1 MKNII
6 LIIFTLIIGV
16 AEAWG
21 QKTQT
26 LEAGRYQSNTS
37 VTSGSTNSY
46 PIAVQENAIVFYRVN
61 PDVTV
66 NISATSGGDN
76 INASGRTGARPAIIL
91 PESSTLVITG
101 YGTINLT
108 GGNGADGVVGKISG
122 WGDDGGDGGGG
133 AAPGIGGIGGLGGK
147 GSNNTNEQYGQLG
160 TNMGKLY
167 VLGNVTVNV
176 TKGTAGASKFGTTV
190 VGGGDGGHAPD
201 YAIGAGG
208 RGGNSKD
215 GDHNASSS
223 PYYGQTSDNGFIF
236 KQSSA
241 TINYNNGGSRTD
253 VVSTLALNHLASV
266 GYTFTGYR
274 VGETWVID
282 ESGVYVTGGNLFD
295 KSITVLNE
303 RWTKT
308 ITLDQQEGTDGSTSI
323 NAVFGC
329 SLPTATAPTK
339 TGYSFMGYFTEPNG
353 GGTQYYNS
361 DMSSRNLWNDETGI
375 NTLYAYW
382 VDCSTYPSVRIDF
395 NSNGG
400 SGTMESQLIRLA
412 DNIKENRFFKCD
424 ATTKEQYN
432 FKGWNTKA
440 DGSGVPYAPGAMIFA
455 TEEYSE
461 ITLYAQWASDKTSDT
476 YVISTAA
483 ELKNFATM
491 VNGGFTSINGILAAD
506 IDMSGETSWTPIG
519 TSSNNNKFQGT
530 FDGNGYIVSNLTMAN
545 STTYNHGGLIGYADK
560 AIIKNVTV
568 KNVTL
573 YANNQMAAVCGRID
587 GKPTDNSHNNIQSC
601 GSYGSFSFTY
611 KSSNANAGSGV
622 ATSNTNDYSGTVDY
636 SWSSYSTVV
645 DTWGNKS
652 SAQGYA
658 ASGTKQ
664 IAEVSDNDRT
674 SGALCFNLNDNV
686 SGSTSWTQTFGVD
699 ECPRPTSRSRA
710 VYKETSTSKYY
721 NIYNVYFMSN
731 GGTSVACSDTEVK
744 RYSDEGDIAMNSLI
758 LPTTMREGYT
768 FQGWYTEKEG
778 GELVSESI
786 SPITEDLILYAH
798 WAPISYPVTLVKQ
811 GGTGGTEE
819 IEVTYDS
826 EMPEATAPTR
836 TGFTFNGYFYNP
848 DGTGTQYYNGDMT
861 SAHVWDVSTVPDGG
875 FKLYAHWTPTIY
887 TVNLDNQ
894 EGTGGTSSVTVTYGG
909 FMPTVLPNDEPVT
922 APTRTGF
929 TFAGY
934 YSGING
940 TGTRYYNENM
950 ESVNNWDIDTN
961 PCTLYAHWT
970 GTYTLTFDVNGGN
983 PLVPNSKEVIYNNEY
998 GELPT
1003 PIWTG
1008 HTFDGWF
1015 TSETGGDQVT
1025 SETKMGDTD
1034 VTIYAH
1040 WTIIT
1045 YTVTLYLEGGS
1056 GGTTSV
1062 EVTYGS
1068 TMPSATAPTRPGYTF
1083 KGYFTGTNGTGTQY
1097 YNVDMTSAHDWEID
1111 VYPINSGKLYAHWT
1125 ANTYTVTFDAQNGSV
1140 DQESIVVTYGNTY
1153 GELPSP
1159 TRHGF
1164 NFKGW
1169 YTTLNGG
1176 SEDGTE
1182 ITGSETYS
1190 IIGPQTLYAHWN
1202 TTSFEIDAY
1211 SEEKLAGFY
1220 FRTFFDSQV
1229 TCILPA
1235 GVTAYKGNID
1245 GRYLVLTAIVATDDI
1260 GNNVIPK
1267 NVPVILRMDPN
1278 DNTSETVSGF
1288 PTIQKKTITLTTTE
1302 YDPEFTNDN
1311 NGLIG
1316 SEFTNDNNGLIGSDD
1331 GIATAPANSY
1341 ILSFGSKGLGF
1352 YAWATHPLEGH
1363 KAYVINPSGSSAKA
1377 LIFRFEDDAAGISQ
1391 DAITDFDSDDSELV
1405 IHNLNGIRISKPQKG
1420 INIINGK
1427 KVWVK

>member
-1 MKNII
+1 MKMKNII

-16 AEAWG
+16 AEALG
-21 QKTQT
+21 QYI
-26 LEAGRYQSNTS
+26 LNAGRWQPTH
-37 VTSGSTNSY
+37 TSGTYSADRIEVVDNKVVIYNIPKDLVLTIPTS
-46 PIAVQENAIVFYRVN
+46 PANAN
-61 PDVTV
+61 
-66 NISATSGGDN
+66 
-76 INASGRTGARPAIIL
+76 GRTGAKPGILL
-91 PESSTLVITG
+91 PEGATLVITG
-101 YGTINLT
+101 EGTLNLT
-108 GGNGADGVVGKISG
+108 GGNAADGVVG
-122 WGDDGGDGGGG
+122 GGSNGGNGGGG
-133 AAPGIGGIGGLGGK
+133 AAPGIGGIGGTGGK
-147 GSNNTNEQYGQLG
+147 GNWTSDESKYGTSG
-160 TNMGKLY
+160 TGMGKLY
-167 VLGNVTVNV
+167 ILGKVKVNV
-176 TKGTAGASKFGTTV
+176 QKGKEGESKVGTAF
-190 VGGGDGGHAPD
+190 VGGGEGGQEPT
-201 YAIGAGG
+201 YAIGGGG
-208 RGGNSKD
+208 RGGHSKD
-215 GDHNASSS
+215 GYSTA
-223 PYYGQTSDNGFIF
+223 PTL
-236 KQSSA
+236 
-241 TINYNNGGSRTD
+241 TVNNGYIFIQNTENVTYKNAQGETD
-253 VVSTLALNHLASV
+253 ASQPDVETEPTLKLEEF
-266 GYTFTGYR
+266 GYTFNGYR
-274 VGETWVID
+274 VGETWVVD
-282 ESGVYVTGGNLFD
+282 ATGGLPDGGSNFD
-295 KSITVLNE
+295 KTISVLDE
-303 RWTKT
+303 YWTKT
-308 ITLDQQEGTDGSTSI
+308 ITLDQQGGTDGSTSI

-329 SLPTATAPTK
+329 SLPTASAPTK

-353 GGTQYYNS
+353 GGTQYYYP
-361 DMSSRNLWNDETGI
+361 DMSSKKNIWDDETGI
-375 NTLYAYW
+375 NTLYA
-382 VDCSTYPSVRIDF
+382 
-395 NSNGG
+395 
-400 SGTMESQLIRLA
+400 
-412 DNIKENRFFKCD
+412 
-424 ATTKEQYN
+424 
-432 FKGWNTKA
+432 
-440 DGSGVPYAPGAMIFA
+440 
-455 TEEYSE
+455 
-461 ITLYAQWASDKTSDT
+461 
-476 YVISTAA
+476 
-483 ELKNFATM
+483 
-491 VNGGFTSINGILAAD
+491 
-506 IDMSGETSWTPIG
+506 
-519 TSSNNNKFQGT
+519 
-530 FDGNGYIVSNLTMAN
+530 
-545 STTYNHGGLIGYADK
+545 
-560 AIIKNVTV
+560 
-568 KNVTL
+568 
-573 YANNQMAAVCGRID
+573 
-587 GKPTDNSHNNIQSC
+587 
-601 GSYGSFSFTY
+601 
-611 KSSNANAGSGV
+611 
-622 ATSNTNDYSGTVDY
+622 
-636 SWSSYSTVV
+636 
-645 DTWGNKS
+645 
-652 SAQGYA
+652 
-658 ASGTKQ
+658 
-664 IAEVSDNDRT
+664 
-674 SGALCFNLNDNV
+674 
-686 SGSTSWTQTFGVD
+686 
-699 ECPRPTSRSRA
+699 
-710 VYKETSTSKYY
+710 
-721 NIYNVYFMSN
+721 
-731 GGTSVACSDTEVK
+731 
-744 RYSDEGDIAMNSLI
+744 
-758 LPTTMREGYT
+758 
-768 FQGWYTEKEG
+768 
-778 GELVSESI
+778 
-786 SPITEDLILYAH
+786 H
-798 WAPISYPVTLVKQ
+798 WAPISYSITLVKQ

-826 EMPEATAPTR
+826 AMPSATAPTR

-848 DGTGTQYYNGDMT
+848 DGTGTKYYNGDMT
-861 SAHVWDVSTVPDGG
+861 SAHVWDVSIVPDGG

-887 TVNLDNQ
+887 TVNLDKQ
-894 EGTGGTSSVTVTYGG
+894 GGTDGTSSVTVTYGG
-909 FMPTVLPNDEPVT
+909 FMPTVLPNDDPVT

-934 YSGING
+934 YSGENG

-1068 TMPSATAPTRPGYTF
+1068 TMPSATAPTRPGYIF
-1083 KGYFTGTNGTGTQY
+1083 GGYFTGTNGTGTQY
-1097 YNVDMTSAHDWEID
+1097 YNVDMTSAHNWVID
-1111 VYPINSGKLYAHWT
+1111 VYPINSGKLYANWT
-1125 ANTYTVTFDAQNGSV
+1125 PITYTVTFNPQKGSV
-1140 DQESIVVTYGNTY
+1140 DQTTKGVNYGNTY
-1153 GELPSP
+1153 GELPTP

-1164 NFKGW
+1164 LFKGW
-1169 YTTLNGG
+1169 YTTKNGG

-1190 IIGPQTLYAHWN
+1190 IIGNQTLYAHWN

-1211 SEEKLAGFY
+1211 SEERLAGFY

-1302 YDPEFTNDN
+1302 YDHPEFTNDN
-1311 NGLIG
+1311 NGL
-1316 SEFTNDNNGLIGSDD
+1316 TGSDD